1 MARLEN
7 AFSEGVALGVLMCGR
22 DSIPRDKGNVELAF
36 RRAWRRWP
44 HQSRFPFVSSPR
56 RQDEFLQMTHADY
69 RKHTFGL
76 YWDDYAVASR
86 NEYDEVDFDFIAS
99 LVDEEI
105 PATAWQELMQSF
117 FTFYES

>member
-1 MARLEN
+1 MPTTE
-7 AFSEGVALGVLMCGR
+7 
-22 DSIPRDKGNVELAF
+22 
-36 RRAWRRWP
+36 
-44 HQSRFPFVSSPR
+44 
-56 RQDEFLQMTHADY
+56 
-69 RKHTFGL
+69 HTFGL

-86 NEYDEVDFDFIAS
+86 NEYDDEVDFDFIAS